1 MPLASTPNVLVV
13 SSASGFKTVGDL
25 VKVAKAKPGSL
36 NFASAGVGTATHLS
50 AIRFLSSAGI
60 EAVHVPF
67 KGGPEA
73 IKEIIAGR
81 IDLFFLPIGIAL
93 PFVRDGKLAALVVIS
108 TERSEALSDVPTVS
122 EAGFS
127 NAEYP
132 FWIGMF
138 LPAKTP
144 NNIVDRLYRETK
156 KALGEPRVRDKL
168 AALSV
173 DSLEMSPREFDAL
186 VQKQIKVDAEL
197 VRAAGLK
204 AQ

>member
-1 MPLASTPNVLVV
+1 MRPPA
-13 SSASGFKTVGDL
+13 F
-25 VKVAKAKPGSL
+25 
-36 NFASAGVGTATHLS
+36 GTATHLS

-73 IKEIIAGR
+73 INEIIAGR
-81 IDLFFLPIGIAL
+81 IDLFFLPISIAL
-93 PFVRDGKLAALVVIS
+93 PFVRDGKLAALVVSS
-108 TERSEALSDVPTVS
+108 TERSKALPDVPTVS

-144 NNIVDRLYRETK
+144 ENIVDRLYRETK
-156 KALGEPRVRDKL
+156 KALGEPRVRDRL

-186 VQKQIKVDAEL
+186 VQKQIKIDAEL